1 MAASKDDVSELKELV
16 EDLQAQANSAK
27 AEISALHESFE
38 RKGVNSK
45 GTMDIFGRRFSVPVD
60 AEHKATALPI
70 LNFSNPHMRAFHA
83 SWFGFFATFF
93 STFAAAP
100 LTPYIKKV
108 SQNMPDGL
116 TKNDLYLANIMSV
129 AGTIFARLVMGTV
142 CDVMGA
148 RKGLAFCLFLTCP
161 FIIGIM
167 FVSNAGGFIVCR
179 LFIGCGLASFVAC
192 QVWVTQQFSKKIVG
206 LANATAGGWGN
217 LGGGITNLTMVFIFE
232 GFLAAT
238 NNEDLSWRLCFLVPL
253 ALHIAAGTMALSGRD
268 LPDGNFKELEASGAK
283 QKSSSGIVLKVG
295 ASNINAWILTLT
307 YGFCF
312 GVELTMTNVAAFYF
326 YEYHGMTPLLSS
338 VFASIFGLVNLCA
351 RSLGGLWSD
360 TASAKFGMRGR
371 IWSLWFWQSVEGVL
385 CILMALITLD
395 YTAPKDGDSLIN
407 GWARVNPTWQ
417 NIDGTWQHEDGE
429 WAELAAPI
437 VDGKI
442 AEAFATDD
450 YQIVPCGA
458 LSLKLTDGMHT
469 ALEAANNFNWT
480 NVGTVVLTQAPI
492 AGGENCISNSDTV
505 GLVVFV
511 MFLFSVAV
519 QMAEGLTFGVV
530 PYVSRPAL
538 GVVSG
543 MVGAGG
549 NLGAV
554 IATSVF
560 FRASIRT
567 DDGILYLGIT
577 VLAVTLS
584 CFFIYFPDSGG
595 MFHAAGKLKYDPQRI
610 KPPANYRGADSMNYE
625 DVNTNTGEST
635 LNPLSVTDVTDSLG
649 LGVKAVDV
657 QLNPAGATASS
668 AS

>member
-1 MAASKDDVSELKELV
+1 MAAAKDTAELKELV
-16 EDLQAQANSAK
+16 EELQAQAQSTK
-27 AEISALHESFE
+27 AEIEALHNCFE
-38 RKGVNSK
+38 RKGINSK

-60 AEHKATALPI
+60 AEHKATAMPI

-83 SWFGFFATFF
+83 SWFGFFSTFF

-100 LTPYIKKV
+100 LMPYIKKV
-108 SQNMPDGL
+108 SDNMPDGL
-116 TKNDLYLANIMSV
+116 TKNDIYLANIMSV
-129 AGTIFARLVMGTV
+129 AGTIVARLIMGTV

-167 FVSNAGGFIVCR
+167 FVTNAAGFITCR

-192 QVWVTQQFSKKIVG
+192 QVWCTQQFSKKIVG

-217 LGGGITNLTMVFIFE
+217 LGGGITNLTMVFIFK

-238 NNEDLSWRLCFLVPL
+238 DNEDLSWRLCFLVPL
-253 ALHIAAGTMALSGRD
+253 ALHIFSGILALSGRD

-295 ASNINAWILTLT
+295 VSNVNAWILTLT

-312 GVELTMTNVAAFYF
+312 GVELTMTNVAALYF

-351 RSLGGLWSD
+351 RSLGGIWSD
-360 TASAKFGMRGR
+360 AASAKYGMRGR
-371 IWSLWFWQSVEGVL
+371 IWSLWFWQSVEGAL
-385 CILMALITLD
+385 CIVMAIVTLKYD
-395 YTAPKDGDSLIN
+395 APVDGTPMIN
-407 GWARVNPTWQ
+407 GWARVAATWEE
-417 NIDGTWQHEDGE
+417 DGDATFPGTWGHQDGPWTELSKPAGYDGE
-429 WAELAAPI
+429 
-437 VDGKI
+437 
-442 AEAFATDD
+442 AFDKR
-450 YQIVPCGA
+450 YQILPCG
-458 LSLKLTDGMHT
+458 SYELKFTQAMKD
-469 ALEAANNFNWT
+469 ALEAAGNTNWT
-480 NVGTVVLTQAPI
+480 NAKSLVLTQAPGI
-492 AGGENCISNSDTV
+492 GGGDDCISNSGTV
-505 GLVVFV
+505 GLVVLI
-511 MFLFSVAV
+511 MFLFSIAV

-560 FRASIRT
+560 FKGSEMRT

-577 VLAVTLS
+577 ILAVTLT
-584 CFFIYFPDSGG
+584 CFGLYFPDEGG
-595 MFHAAGKLKYDPQRI
+595 MLFGAGAIKYDPQII
-610 KPPANYRGADSMNYE
+610 KPPAGYRGADSMNYE
-625 DVNTNTGEST
+625 DVGDSTAVKVADVALEPVGEA
-635 LNPLSVTDVTDSLG
+635 P
-649 LGVKAVDV
+649 K
-657 QLNPAGATASS
+657 P
-668 AS
+668 

>member
-1 MAASKDDVSELKELV
+1 MSTANVTELKELV
-16 EDLQAQANSAK
+16 EDLQAQAQSAK
-27 AEISALHESFE
+27 AEIASLHESFE

-60 AEHKATALPI
+60 AEHKATAMPI

-83 SWFGFFATFF
+83 SWFGFFSTFF

-100 LTPYIKKV
+100 LTKYIKSDLKL
-108 SQNMPDGL
+108 NKD
-116 TKNDLYLANIMSV
+116 DLYLGNIMSV
-129 AGTIFARLVMGTV
+129 AGTIFSRLVMGTV

-167 FVSNAGGFIVCR
+167 FVSGPGGFIVCR

-192 QVWVTQQFSKKIVG
+192 QVWCTQQFSKKIVG

-217 LGGGITNLTMVFIFE
+217 LGGGITNLTMVFIFQ

-238 NNEDLSWRLCFLVPL
+238 DDEKLSWRLCFLVPL
-253 ALHIAAGTMALSGRD
+253 ALHIVSGLMALSGRD

-283 QKSSSGIVLKVG
+283 QKSNSGVVLKVG
-295 ASNINAWILTLT
+295 ASNVNAWILTVT

-338 VFASIFGLVNLCA
+338 IFASIFGLVNLCA
-351 RSLGGLWSD
+351 RSLGGMWSD
-360 TASAKFGMRGR
+360 AASAKFGMRGR
-371 IWSLWFWQSVEGVL
+371 IWSLWFWQSVEGAL
-385 CILMALITLD
+385 CIVMAIVTLD
-395 YTAPKDGDSLIN
+395 YDAPEDGKPLIN
-407 GWARVNPTWQ
+407 GWAQVGPTWA
-417 NIDGTWQHEDGE
+417 NEDGR
-429 WAELAAPI
+429 WQNKNGPWTELVAPM
-437 VDGKI
+437 VEGEV
-442 AEAFATDD
+442 APAFASEE

-458 LSLKLTDGMHT
+458 LSLKLTDGMKE
-469 ALEAANNFNWT
+469 ALKADNPVSPWLS
-480 NVGTVVLTQAPI
+480 VGTVVLTQSPDLP
-492 AGGENCISNSDTV
+492 GDCISNSGTV
-505 GLVVFV
+505 GIVVLI

-554 IATSVF
+554 IATSIF
-560 FRASIRT
+560 FKGSSMRT
-567 DDGILYLGIT
+567 DTGILYLGIT
-577 VLAVTLS
+577 ILAVTLS
-584 CFFIYFPDSGG
+584 CFALYFPDSGG
-595 MFHAAGKLKYDPQRI
+595 MLFGAGKLKYDPQII

-625 DVNTNTGEST
+625 DVNDTVGDAS
-635 LNPLSVTDVTDSLG
+635 G
-649 LGVKAVDV
+649 IKAVDV
-657 QLNPAGATASS
+657 ELEPKPAATA
-668 AS
+668 

>member
-1 MAASKDDVSELKELV
+1 MSSKDVTELKELV
-16 EDLQAQANSAK
+16 EDLQAQAQSAK
-27 AEISALHESFE
+27 AEIASLHESFE

-60 AEHKATALPI
+60 AEHKATAMPI

-100 LTPYIKKV
+100 LTKYIKSDLKL
-108 SQNMPDGL
+108 SKD
-116 TKNDLYLANIMSV
+116 DLYIGNITSV
-129 AGTIFARLVMGTV
+129 AGTIFSRLVMGTV

-167 FVSNAGGFIVCR
+167 FVSDAGGFIVCR

-192 QVWVTQQFSKKIVG
+192 QVWCTQQFSKKIVG

-217 LGGGITNLTMVFIFE
+217 LGGGITNLTMVFIFQ

-238 NNEDLSWRLCFLVPL
+238 DDENLSWRLCFLVPL
-253 ALHIAAGTMALSGRD
+253 VLHIAAGLMALSGRD

-283 QKSSSGIVLKVG
+283 QKSNSGVVLKVG
-295 ASNINAWILTLT
+295 ASNVNAWILTIT

-360 TASAKFGMRGR
+360 AASAKFGMRGR
-371 IWSLWFWQSVEGVL
+371 IWSLWFWQSVEGAL
-385 CILMALITLD
+385 CIVMAIITLGYD
-395 YTAPKDGDSLIN
+395 APEDGKPLIN
-407 GWARVNPTWQ
+407 GWAQVGPTWE
-417 NIDGTWQHEDGE
+417 NEDGRWQNKDGPWTVLE
-429 WAELAAPI
+429 API
-437 VDGKI
+437 GVDGKVV
-442 AEAFATDD
+442 AAFAEEE

-458 LSLKLTDGMHT
+458 LSLKLTDGMKAALKAAFVPT
-469 ALEAANNFNWT
+469 AEVTESPWLS
-480 NVGTVVLTQAPI
+480 VGTVVLTQKPDLP
-492 AGGENCISNSDTV
+492 GDCISNSGTV
-505 GLVVFV
+505 GIVVLV

-554 IATSVF
+554 IATSIF
-560 FRASIRT
+560 FKGSAMRT
-567 DDGILYLGIT
+567 DTGILYLGIT
-577 VLAVTLS
+577 ILAVTLS
-584 CFFIYFPDSGG
+584 CFGLYFPDSGG
-595 MFHAAGKLKYDPQRI
+595 MLFGAGKLKYDPQII

-625 DVNTNTGEST
+625 DVNDTVGDTS
-635 LNPLSVTDVTDSLG
+635 
-649 LGVKAVDV
+649 GVKAVDV
-657 QLNPAGATASS
+657 ELEPKPAATA
-668 AS
+668 